1 MIALMVFSAL
11 LVYLGIAW
19 LVIKRLPSKK
29 AKWIAVAVF
38 ILIPTWDEILGRVY
52 FKYLCEMEG
61 NQKIYKTFE
70 LGKEYFLLPGEINMN
85 TAGRLP
91 AQGGELNIVKAK
103 DRFSFTH
110 ESTRVSYSFRIDK
123 AALVIK
129 EIASGEVVATD
140 TRFLYFGGW
149 VVNHT
154 SAHVTGISCPE
165 RTDSYYKEFET
176 AIFRPAKV
184 KN

>member
-1 MIALMVFSAL
+1 MLGLMIFVPII
-11 LVYLGIAW
+11 YIAVAW
-19 LVIKRLPSKK
+19 AIIKHLPGKK
-29 AKWIAVAVF
+29 AKWIATVIFV
-38 ILIPTWDEILGRVY
+38 LIPTWDEIAGRIY

-61 NQKIYKTFE
+61 YQQIHKTFE

-91 AQGGELNIVKAK
+91 AQGGELNIVKVK
-103 DRFSFTH
+103 DRFSFAH
-110 ESTRVSYSFRIDK
+110 ESTRVSHIFRIDK

-129 EIASGEVVATD
+129 EIVSGEIIATD

-154 SAHVTGISCPE
+154 GAHVTGTSCPE

-176 AIFRPAKV
+176 TIFRPAKE
-184 KN
+184 KS